1 MKGLVHVCLASLFV
15 AACGSDGPNFGPETT
30 PTAAQQSGVSST
42 ESSLVVL
49 AAADTQGAATAGAS
63 FGLATSSLLLIAPN
77 SNARAGQDR
86 PIAWPIDGVLDHALG
101 NALRGALGA
110 TGPRADDC
118 AVVGPTSVVWSNCT
132 EQGFTIDGTVSWG
145 PGHVEVDVKINGAV
159 QGFTFEYSFAGNMTV
174 STTAI
179 EGDMTFS
186 GSVTANG
193 ATYTESVHSEIDIQV
208 AQGCITSGTLTV
220 TVSGSGSGSVNGA
233 VQVVWTGCHAF
244 KVRNA

>member
-1 MKGLVHVCLASLFV
+1 LFV
-15 AACGSDGPNFGPETT
+15 AACGSDGPSFGPETT

-42 ESSLVVL
+42 ESSLGVL
-49 AAADTQGAATAGAS
+49 AAADTPGAATAGAA

-77 SNARAGQDR
+77 SSARAGRDR
-86 PIAWPIDGVLDHALG
+86 PIAWPVDGVLDRAVG
-101 NALRGALGA
+101 RAVGRAIGGAPGA
-110 TGPRADDC
+110 TGPMADDC

-132 EQGFTIDGTVSWG
+132 EEGFTIDGTVSWG
-145 PGHVEVDVKINGAV
+145 PGHVEVDVTINGVV

-193 ATYTESVHSEIDIQV
+193 VKYTESVHSQV
-208 AQGCITSGTLTV
+208 DVQIAQGCITSGTLTV
-220 TVSGSGSGSVNGA
+220 TVSGSGNGSVNGA
-233 VQVVWTGCHAF
+233 VQIVWTGCHAF